1 MGDDGFCTAL
11 DSCGVV
17 VDMDIERLRV
27 DASAARMA
35 LDRLLKGKSANEL
48 GLFLDGARH
57 FCDDRGRLLLLVS
70 PSLPLAPT
78 TGAAGAG
85 AGAGDNG
92 SYASNGAQESVCKLL
107 LGIKEIQ
114 ATVIELLLERLLEM
128 VCEDSEP
135 QTQHI
140 ARLILQQFRWI
151 DNLDDCRGL
160 VSSLFE
166 RYTSFPEQ
174 LQKEVVSML
183 PDMIDDS
190 AQAIVVQ
197 ELLDKRRDPTLATTV
212 YDTLT
217 NLSLSSAVIEQVV
230 SEVIADL
237 GSTPVDDLPVI
248 LRFLMHTVAQP
259 TTDTAAMLADAVRA
273 IRTELDFETLR
284 SASSTTVASSSS
296 SSSSSS
302 YLAARGSGLVTDSV
316 LLVLGMLIA
325 STAAAAAAAAADA
338 DENGQ

>member
-1 MGDDGFCTAL
+1 M
-11 DSCGVV
+11 
-17 VDMDIERLRV
+17 
-27 DASAARMA
+27 
-35 LDRLLKGKSANEL
+35 
-48 GLFLDGARH
+48 
-57 FCDDRGRLLLLVS
+57 
-70 PSLPLAPT
+70 
-78 TGAAGAG
+78 
-85 AGAGDNG
+85 
-92 SYASNGAQESVCKLL
+92 CKLL

-325 STAAAAAAAAADA
+325 STAAAAADDD
-338 DENGQ
+338 DENAQ